1 MQPEIQITVFTSRA
15 ERIFDLVKD
24 TALELEVFQKGRDTI
39 IDIYNTRGFYETE
52 VDEIVQALDAANYD
66 YDVNDI

>member
-15 ERIFDLVKD
+15 ERIFDLIKG
-24 TALELEVFQKGRDTI
+24 TALELEVFQNGRDTI
-39 IDIYNTRGFYETE
+39 IDIYYTLGFFETE
-52 VDEIVQALDAANYD
+52 VDEIVEALDAANYD